1 MARRTR
7 RPAPTAEHT
16 LAPVAAACAACG
28 HHSYPDDSNSRTV
41 TALAGVARY
50 TRRIGRCRRAPC
62 DPFPVPFR
70 PEAEGRMALPHHEF
84 GLDVIAY
91 AGTRRYTAHRTAP
104 EIHAARTAR
113 GMSPSVR
120 TGVRTRWD
128 GRIRERDR
136 LARQRPDLSEPPAH
150 VAKVGRSYEPDL
162 PRTNNDREQLFGS
175 HRHHE
180 RRCRGRKVASPGRVV
195 RGGVRRV
202 AGPRTRLGEAT
213 AEELAPATVPAGREW
228 REELGYREAA
238 RTPPRRFRRDPAN
251 YLKNLEALARQSGL
265 PA

>member
-1 MARRTR
+1 MHGRVARGREG
-7 RPAPTAEHT
+7 TAESF
-16 LAPVAAACAACG
+16 APVKELFDRV
-28 HHSYPDDSNSRTV
+28 YRV
-41 TALAGVARY
+41 
-50 TRRIGRCRRAPC
+50 
-62 DPFPVPFR
+62 
-70 PEAEGRMALPHHEF
+70 
-84 GLDVIAY
+84 
-91 AGTRRYTAHRTAP
+91 AP
-104 EIHAARTAR
+104 ERSNRDARSGA
-113 GMSPSVR
+113 
-120 TGVRTRWD
+120 GVRTRWD

-136 LARQRPDLSEPPAH
+136 LARQRPDPSEPPAH
-150 VAKVGRSYEPDL
+150 VAKVGRSYEPGPFHGYDVADR

-202 AGPRTRLGEAT
+202 AGPTTRLGEAT

-228 REELGYREAA
+228 REELGFRAAA